1 MNIQITE
8 YGLQVLNQTHAPF
21 KIVNYK
27 LGDAYG
33 YVPSED
39 ATGLSGN
46 EVYSSIPSG
55 PIVINANVYKYTSAL
70 DYEVGD
76 FEFGEIAYF
85 DATER
90 CVAVG
95 VSDRPIK
102 KVKQSNTSGNSIRV
116 DTYLSMVGTM
126 YSMWN
131 DNIGSDIT
139 FQVPVI
145 KDVDLLPKVNDTDPN
160 LYLIPPQS
168 SNASAILAYTAN
180 NGLWYF
186 DCYAF
191 SNIQEL
197 TVIEATSTSI
207 TFDSSSFTDEQKGEI
222 TPSYFGEKLVEF
234 TSGDCFSI
242 CRTVYTANVGSSR
255 TILTFRTPL
264 AIIPQIGDT
273 FYLFSRTATS
283 VSAAVLPIA
292 TTASLGA
299 VIVGEGLSI
308 TTDGVLSG
316 DPPVTSVNGQIGDVE
331 IEAAEIPGLA
341 LVATTGS
348 YNDLTDKPQNT
359 SYTLP
364 PATRT
369 TLGGVIPGSQFNV
382 ANNGLL
388 TLAQAP
394 VLSINGAVPDDEG
407 NVSLDIQGRVTGLI
421 NPQPIAEDSDLDT
434 FTTMGLYYCPESS
447 VRSLYNS
454 PVVAE
459 EFSLEVIELYN
470 GGVLQR
476 LCSASWQFIRVLNLL
491 GQWSEWNQI
500 YTRLS
505 PVLATTNSPG
515 AVTVGEGLYLDE
527 NGKLNARVKS
537 VNGSTGDVT
546 IGTTEIGEAFA
557 LFYNVE
563 GGVPQLT
570 VNPDPSDV
578 PPESENPDDD
588 TPQNMNYNR
597 IGWRHIPQGVPYYL
611 GEWNIRDATIA
622 GDPNQEPD
630 NNGTI
635 KANVG
640 DNGEDNYQTWNTSFV
655 VLKVVVPED
664 TPAEVIQDSEL
675 DGQVFTNGQYI
686 ASIDGKWQ
694 PFISPA
700 LTGLPTDAPKGTMCY
715 FDGQKWTT
723 IAQGKPGDILTLN
736 ADGVPVWATSITP
749 QGGLHIN

>member
-1 MNIQITE
+1 M
-8 YGLQVLNQTHAPF
+8 
-21 KIVNYK
+21 
-27 LGDAYG
+27 
-33 YVPSED
+33 
-39 ATGLSGN
+39 
-46 EVYSSIPSG
+46 
-55 PIVINANVYKYTSAL
+55 
-70 DYEVGD
+70 
-76 FEFGEIAYF
+76 
-85 DATER
+85 
-90 CVAVG
+90 AVG
-95 VSDRPIK
+95 VSDRLIK
-102 KVKQSNTSGNSIRV
+102 KVRQSNTNGNSIRV
-116 DTYLSMVGTM
+116 DTYLSMVGTI

-191 SNIQEL
+191 SNIQQL
-197 TVIEATSTSI
+197 TVVEATSTSI
-207 TFDSSSFTDEQKGEI
+207 TFDSSTFTDEQKGQI
-222 TPSYFGEKLVEF
+222 TPSYFGEKLIEF
-234 TSGDCFSI
+234 TSGDCFST
-242 CRTVYTANVGSSR
+242 CRTVYTANIGSSR

-264 AIIPQIGDT
+264 AIIPEVGDT

-292 TTASLGA
+292 TTDSLGA
-299 VIVGEGLSI
+299 VIVGDGLSI
-308 TTDGVLSG
+308 TPDGLLSS

-331 IEAAEIPGLA
+331 IGAAEIPGLA

-348 YNDLTDKPQNT
+348 YNDLTDKPQNI

-369 TLGGVIPGSQFNV
+369 TLGGIIPGSQFNI
-382 ANNGLL
+382 ATNGLL

-394 VLSINGAVPDDEG
+394 VLTINGNAPDDQG
-407 NVSLDIQGRVTGLI
+407 NISIDIQTGIRGLI
-421 NPQPIAEDSDLDT
+421 NPQPIAEDSDLNT
-434 FTTMGLYYCPESS
+434 FTSMGLYYCPESS
-447 VRSLYNS
+447 VRSLVNC

-470 GGVLQR
+470 GGLLQR
-476 LCSASWQFIRVLNLL
+476 LSSANWQFIRVLNLV
-491 GQWSEWNQI
+491 GQWSEWNQV
-500 YTRLS
+500 YTKAS
-505 PVLATTNSPG
+505 PILATTDSPG
-515 AVTVGEGLYLDE
+515 VITIGEGLYLDDS
-527 NGKLNARVKS
+527 GKLNARVKS
-537 VNGSTGDVT
+537 VNGSVGDVT
-546 IGTTEIGEAFA
+546 IGSTEIKDAIA
-557 LFYNVE
+557 LLYNVE

-570 VNPDPSDV
+570 INPDPADV
-578 PPESENPDDD
+578 PPETENPDDD

-611 GEWNIRDATIA
+611 GEWNIKDATIA

-640 DNGEDNYQTWNTSFV
+640 DNGESNYQTWNTSFV
-655 VLKVVVPED
+655 VLKVVVPAD
-664 TPAEVIQDSEL
+664 TPEDVIADSEL
-675 DGQVFTNGQYI
+675 DGQIFTDGQYI

-694 PFISPA
+694 PFINPA
-700 LTGLPTDAPKGTMCY
+700 LTGLPNNAPKGTMCY
-715 FDGQKWTT
+715 FDGEKWTT
-723 IAQGKPGDILTLN
+723 IAQGKAGDILTLG
-736 ADGVPVWATSITP
+736 ADGVPVWATQITP

>member
-46 EVYSSIPSG
+46 EVYSSSPSG

-197 TVIEATSTSI
+197 TVVEATSTSI

-234 TSGDCFSI
+234 TSGDCFST

-331 IEAAEIPGLA
+331 IAAAEIPGLS

-348 YNDLTDKPQNT
+348 YNDLLDKPQNT
-359 SYTLP
+359 SYILP

-382 ANNGLL
+382 ATNGLL

-421 NPQPIAEDSDLDT
+421 NPQPIPEDSDLDT

-527 NGKLNARVKS
+527 NGKLNATVKS

-546 IGTTEIGEAFA
+546 IGTTEIGEALA

-578 PPESENPDDD
+578 PPESENPDED

-664 TPAEVIQDSEL
+664 TPAETIQDSEL
-675 DGQVFTNGQYI
+675 DGQIFTNGQYI

-723 IAQGKPGDILTLN
+723 IAQGKPGDILTLG
-736 ADGVPVWATSITP
+736 ADGVPVWTTQITP